1 MILNKHYCDYLVSG
15 FKLKS
20 TNNNSNLDWMI
31 HWSLTGH
38 HPRNTQIQ
46 LINRIDFAIN
56 EGYKNIILEA
66 GTGIGKSAIATTLA
80 NMYEDSY
87 ILTMTKQLQEQY
99 LDDFGDMLVE
109 IKGKG
114 NYQCN
119 YNGTCDF
126 CIKAEYNLAR
136 CSDCDYLIAFKKAK
150 KSKNVI
156 TNYDFLY
163 HVGVANQ
170 MLDPR
175 QLLILDE
182 AHNLERKMLLL
193 SSHALNR
200 EYISTKF
207 GIDIFED
214 LMKGEKSYSH
224 IKSNAQY
231 WTGICEKLMKV
242 CSEQIQKIEGTGKD
256 VQVTLDEFESNPSKY
271 SEVDYVEKQILESD
285 LKDFNSIRL
294 GLESGDLIIDVPE
307 LKSIKDNKMDI
318 DAEFKPYSVS
328 DATQNLLSFG
338 NTRIFLTGTLGGKE
352 KFCQWNNINPD
363 NTYYIYEKSP
373 FEVSKRPIYIDFV
386 GNMSGS
392 RRGVPNWKNKK
403 AISKIKELI
412 DCYPNQKGVI
422 HTSSNEQAFWIMD
435 HLDGYDLAFV
445 GGESRNQVLKEF
457 SESNNNSI
465 LIGASIKDGVDLK
478 GDLCR
483 FQIIFKVPYPQ
494 LNEQVKYRKSLDPS
508 WYYYQAVM
516 AIMQAYGRG
525 IRDKDDYCDM
535 YIIDSNFKNLFNYNK
550 SFFNEYFTEA
560 LNFPPLRRRGF
571 PN

>member
-1 MILNKHYCDYLVSG
+1 MK
-15 FKLKS
+15 
-20 TNNNSNLDWMI
+20 TENNNSNLDWMI

-38 HPRNTQIQ
+38 HPRNTQIK
-46 LINRIDFAIN
+46 LINKINLAIN

-80 NMYEDSY
+80 NMYDDSY

-99 LDDFGDMLVE
+99 LEDFGEMLVE

-114 NYQCN
+114 NYKCN
-119 YNGTCDF
+119 YKGNCDF
-126 CIKAEYNLAR
+126 CIRAEYNIAR
-136 CSDCDYLIAFKKAK
+136 CSDCNYLIAFRKAK

-156 TNYDFLY
+156 TNYDFMY
-163 HVGVANQ
+163 RVGVDNQ

-182 AHNLERKMLLL
+182 AHNLERKMLML
-193 SSHALNR
+193 SSHLLNR

-207 GIDIFED
+207 GIDIFEA
-214 LMKGEKSYSH
+214 LMKGEKSYNH
-224 IKSNAQY
+224 IKSESDY
-231 WTGICEKLMKV
+231 WIDVCKKLMKA
-242 CSEQIQKIEGTGKD
+242 CGENIEKISGTGKE

-271 SEVDYVEKQILESD
+271 SSIDYIEKQILESD
-285 LKDFNSIRL
+285 LKEFNSIKL
-294 GLESGDLIIDVPE
+294 GLESKDLIIDVPDF
-307 LKSIKDNKMDI
+307 KSIKENKMDI
-318 DAEFKPYSVS
+318 SAEFKPYSVS

-338 NTRIFLTGTLGGKE
+338 ETRIFLTGTLGDMK

-373 FEVSKRPIYIDFV
+373 FDVSNRPIYRHFV

-392 RRGVPNWKNKK
+392 RRNVPNWKNKR
-403 AISKIKELI
+403 AISKIKQLI
-412 DCYPNQKGVI
+412 GKYPNQKGVI

-435 HLDGYDLAFV
+435 NLKEYNLLFV
-445 GGESRNQVLKEF
+445 GGESRNEVLKEF
-457 SESNNNSI
+457 NESKDDAI

-483 FQIIFKVPYPQ
+483 FQIVFKVPYPQ

-535 YIIDSNFKNLFNYNK
+535 YIIDSNFKKLFDYNYN
-550 SFFNEYFTEA
+550 FFNEYFIEA
-560 LNFPPLRRRGF
+560 LKNK
-571 PN
+571 

>member
-1 MILNKHYCDYLVSG
+1 MLQICNCEYLVSRDCME
-15 FKLKS
+15 S
-20 TNNNSNLDWMI
+20 ENSNSNLDWMI
-31 HWSLTGH
+31 HWSLAGH
-38 HPRNTQIQ
+38 HPRNTQIK
-46 LINRIDFAIN
+46 LINKINFAIG

-114 NYQCN
+114 NYKCN
-119 YNGTCDF
+119 YKGTCDF
-126 CIKAEYNLAR
+126 CIKSEYNIAK
-136 CSDCDYLIAFKKAK
+136 CSDCDYLIAFRKAK

-156 TNYDFLY
+156 TNYDFMY
-163 HVGVANQ
+163 RVGVDNQ

-182 AHNLERKMLLL
+182 AHNLERKMLML
-193 SSHALNR
+193 SSHELNR

-207 GIDIFED
+207 GIDIFEE
-214 LMKGEKSYSH
+214 LMKGEKSYYH
-224 IKSNAQY
+224 IKNNSVY
-231 WTGICEKLMKV
+231 WIEVCKKLMKA
-242 CSEQIQKIEGTGKD
+242 CGENIEKIEGTGKD

-271 SEVDYVEKQILESD
+271 SNVDYVEKQILESD
-285 LKDFNSIRL
+285 LKEFNSIRL

-307 LKSIKDNKMDI
+307 LKLIKDNKMDI
-318 DAEFKPYSVS
+318 FAEFKPYSVS

-338 NTRIFLTGTLGGKE
+338 ETRIFLTGTLGDMK
-352 KFCQWNNINPD
+352 KFCKWNNINPD

-373 FEVSKRPIYIDFV
+373 FEVSNRPIYIDFV

-392 RRGVPNWKNKK
+392 RRNVPNWKNKR
-403 AISKIKELI
+403 AILKIKELI
-412 DCYPNQKGVI
+412 DRYPNQKGVI

-435 HLDGYDLAFV
+435 NLKEYKLLFV
-445 GGESRNQVLKEF
+445 GGESRNEVLKEF
-457 SESNNNSI
+457 NELNDGVI

-494 LNEQVKYRKSLDPS
+494 LNEQVKFRKSLDPS

-525 IRDKDDYCDM
+525 IRDKEDYCDM
-535 YIIDSNFKNLFNYNK
+535 YIIDSNFKRLFDFNYN
-550 SFFNEYFTEA
+550 FFNEYFIEA
-560 LNFPPLRRRGF
+560 LKK
-571 PN
+571 

>member
-1 MILNKHYCDYLVSG
+1 MSNREYLVSRDYM
-15 FKLKS
+15 K
-20 TNNNSNLDWMI
+20 TENNNSNLDWMI

-38 HPRNTQIQ
+38 HPRNTQIK
-46 LINRIDFAIN
+46 LINKINLAIN

-80 NMYEDSY
+80 NMYDDSY
-87 ILTMTKQLQEQY
+87 ILTMTKQLQKQY
-99 LDDFGDMLVE
+99 LDDFGEMLVE

-114 NYQCN
+114 NYKCN
-119 YNGTCDF
+119 YKGNCDF
-126 CIKAEYNLAR
+126 CIRAEYNIAR
-136 CSDCDYLIAFKKAK
+136 CSDCDYLIAFRKAK

-156 TNYDFLY
+156 TNYDFMY
-163 HVGVANQ
+163 RVGVDNQ

-182 AHNLERKMLLL
+182 AHNLERKMLML
-193 SSHALNR
+193 SSHLLNR

-207 GIDIFED
+207 GIDIFEA
-214 LMKGEKSYSH
+214 LMKGEKSYNH
-224 IKSNAQY
+224 IKSESDY
-231 WTGICEKLMKV
+231 WIDVCKKLMKA
-242 CSEQIQKIEGTGKD
+242 CGENIEKIGGKGKE

-271 SEVDYVEKQILESD
+271 SSIDYIEKQILESD
-285 LKDFNSIRL
+285 LKEFNSIRL
-294 GLESGDLIIDVPE
+294 GLESKDLIIDVPDF
-307 LKSIKDNKMDI
+307 KSIKKNKMDI
-318 DAEFKPYSVS
+318 SVEFKPYSVS

-338 NTRIFLTGTLGGKE
+338 ETRIFLTGTLGDMK

-373 FEVSKRPIYIDFV
+373 FDVSNRPIYRDFV

-392 RRGVPNWKNKK
+392 RRNVPNWKNKR
-403 AISKIKELI
+403 AISKIKQLI
-412 DCYPNQKGVI
+412 GKYPNQKGVI

-435 HLDGYDLAFV
+435 NLKEYNLLFV
-445 GGESRNQVLKEF
+445 GGESRNEVLKEF
-457 SESNNNSI
+457 NESKDDAI

-483 FQIIFKVPYPQ
+483 FQIVFKVPYPQ

-525 IRDKDDYCDM
+525 IRDKEDYCDM
-535 YIIDSNFKNLFNYNK
+535 YIIDSNFKKLFDYNYN
-550 SFFNEYFTEA
+550 FFNEYFTEA
-560 LNFPPLRRRGF
+560 LKNK
-571 PN
+571 

>member
-1 MILNKHYCDYLVSG
+1 MESENS
-15 FKLKS
+15 
-20 TNNNSNLDWMI
+20 NSNLDWMI
-31 HWSLTGH
+31 HWSLAGH
-38 HPRNTQIQ
+38 HPRNTQIK
-46 LINRIDFAIN
+46 LINKINFAIG

-114 NYQCN
+114 NYKCN
-119 YNGTCDF
+119 YKGTCDF
-126 CIKAEYNLAR
+126 CIKSEYNIAK
-136 CSDCDYLIAFKKAK
+136 CSDCDYLIAFRKAK

-156 TNYDFLY
+156 TNYDFMY
-163 HVGVANQ
+163 RVGVDNQ

-182 AHNLERKMLLL
+182 AHNLERKMLML
-193 SSHALNR
+193 SSHELNR

-207 GIDIFED
+207 GIDIFEE
-214 LMKGEKSYSH
+214 LMKGEKSYYH
-224 IKSNAQY
+224 IKNNSVY
-231 WTGICEKLMKV
+231 WIEVCKKLMKA
-242 CSEQIQKIEGTGKD
+242 CGENIEKIEGTGKD

-271 SEVDYVEKQILESD
+271 SNVDYVEKQILESD
-285 LKDFNSIRL
+285 LKEFNSIRL

-307 LKSIKDNKMDI
+307 LKLIKDNKMDI
-318 DAEFKPYSVS
+318 FAEFKPYSVS

-338 NTRIFLTGTLGGKE
+338 ETRIFLTGTLGDMK
-352 KFCQWNNINPD
+352 KFCKWNNINPD

-373 FEVSKRPIYIDFV
+373 FEVSNRPIYIDFV

-392 RRGVPNWKNKK
+392 RRNVPNWKNKR
-403 AISKIKELI
+403 AILKIKELI
-412 DCYPNQKGVI
+412 DRYPNQKGVI

-435 HLDGYDLAFV
+435 NLKEYKLLFV
-445 GGESRNQVLKEF
+445 GGESRNEVLKEF
-457 SESNNNSI
+457 NERNDGVI

-494 LNEQVKYRKSLDPS
+494 LNEQVKFRKSLDPS

-525 IRDKDDYCDM
+525 IRDKEDYCDM
-535 YIIDSNFKNLFNYNK
+535 YIIDSNFKRLFDFNYN
-550 SFFNEYFTEA
+550 FFNEYFIEA
-560 LNFPPLRRRGF
+560 LKK
-571 PN
+571 

>member
-1 MILNKHYCDYLVSG
+1 MSNREYLVSRDYM
-15 FKLKS
+15 K
-20 TNNNSNLDWMI
+20 TENNNSNLDWMI

-38 HPRNTQIQ
+38 HPRNTQIK
-46 LINRIDFAIN
+46 LINKINLAIN

-80 NMYEDSY
+80 NMYDDSY

-99 LDDFGDMLVE
+99 LDDFGEMLVE

-114 NYQCN
+114 NYKCN
-119 YNGTCDF
+119 YKGNCDF
-126 CIKAEYNLAR
+126 CIRAEYNIAR
-136 CSDCDYLIAFKKAK
+136 CSDCDYLIAFRKAK

-156 TNYDFLY
+156 TNYDFMY
-163 HVGVANQ
+163 RVGVDNQ

-182 AHNLERKMLLL
+182 AHNLERKMLML
-193 SSHALNR
+193 SSHLLNR

-207 GIDIFED
+207 GIDIFEA
-214 LMKGEKSYSH
+214 LMKGEKSYNH
-224 IKSNAQY
+224 IKSESDY
-231 WTGICEKLMKV
+231 WINVCKKLMKA
-242 CSEQIQKIEGTGKD
+242 CGENIEKIGGKGKE

-271 SEVDYVEKQILESD
+271 SSIDYIEKQILESD
-285 LKDFNSIRL
+285 LKEFNSIKL
-294 GLESGDLIIDVPE
+294 GLESKDLIIDVPDF
-307 LKSIKDNKMDI
+307 KSIKKNKMDI
-318 DAEFKPYSVS
+318 SAEFKPYSVS

-338 NTRIFLTGTLGGKE
+338 ETRIFLTGTLGDLK
-352 KFCQWNNINPD
+352 KFCQWTNINPD

-373 FEVSKRPIYIDFV
+373 FDVSNRPIYRDFV

-392 RRGVPNWKNKK
+392 RRNVPNWKNKR
-403 AISKIKELI
+403 AISKIKQLI
-412 DCYPNQKGVI
+412 GKYPNQKGVI

-435 HLDGYDLAFV
+435 NLKEYNLLFV
-445 GGESRNQVLKEF
+445 GGESRNEVLKEF
-457 SESNNNSI
+457 NESKDDAI

-483 FQIIFKVPYPQ
+483 FQIVFKVPYPQ

-535 YIIDSNFKNLFNYNK
+535 YIIDSNFKKLFDYNYN
-550 SFFNEYFTEA
+550 FFNEYFTEA
-560 LNFPPLRRRGF
+560 LKNK
-571 PN
+571 

>member
-1 MILNKHYCDYLVSG
+1 MLQICNCEYLVSRDCME
-15 FKLKS
+15 S
-20 TNNNSNLDWMI
+20 ENSNSNLDWMI
-31 HWSLTGH
+31 HWSLAGH
-38 HPRNTQIQ
+38 HPRNTQIK
-46 LINRIDFAIN
+46 LINKINFAIG

-114 NYQCN
+114 NYKCN
-119 YNGTCDF
+119 YKGTCDF
-126 CIKAEYNLAR
+126 CIKSEYNIAK
-136 CSDCDYLIAFKKAK
+136 CSDCDYLIAFRKAK

-156 TNYDFLY
+156 TNYDFMY
-163 HVGVANQ
+163 RVGVDNQ

-182 AHNLERKMLLL
+182 AHNLERKMLML
-193 SSHALNR
+193 SSHELNR

-207 GIDIFED
+207 GIDIFEE
-214 LMKGEKSYSH
+214 LMKGEKSYYH
-224 IKSNAQY
+224 IKNNSVY
-231 WTGICEKLMKV
+231 WIEVCKKLMKA
-242 CSEQIQKIEGTGKD
+242 CGENIEKIEGTGKD

-271 SEVDYVEKQILESD
+271 SNVDYVEKQILESD
-285 LKDFNSIRL
+285 LKEFNSIRL

-307 LKSIKDNKMDI
+307 LNLIKDNKMDI
-318 DAEFKPYSVS
+318 FAEFKPYSVS

-338 NTRIFLTGTLGGKE
+338 ETRIFLTGTLGDMK
-352 KFCQWNNINPD
+352 KFCKWNNINPD

-373 FEVSKRPIYIDFV
+373 FEVSNRPIYIDFV

-392 RRGVPNWKNKK
+392 RRNVPNWKNKR
-403 AISKIKELI
+403 AILKIKELI
-412 DCYPNQKGVI
+412 DRYPNQKGVI

-435 HLDGYDLAFV
+435 NLKEYKLLFV
-445 GGESRNQVLKEF
+445 GGESRNEVLKEF
-457 SESNNNSI
+457 NERNDGVI

-494 LNEQVKYRKSLDPS
+494 LNEQVKFRKSLDPS

-525 IRDKDDYCDM
+525 IRDKEDYCDM
-535 YIIDSNFKNLFNYNK
+535 YIIDSNFKRLFDFNYN
-550 SFFNEYFTEA
+550 FFNEYFIEA
-560 LNFPPLRRRGF
+560 LKK
-571 PN
+571 

>member
-1 MILNKHYCDYLVSG
+1 MK
-15 FKLKS
+15 
-20 TNNNSNLDWMI
+20 TENNNSNLDWMI

-38 HPRNTQIQ
+38 HPRNTQIK
-46 LINRIDFAIN
+46 LINKINLAIN

-80 NMYEDSY
+80 NMYDDSY
-87 ILTMTKQLQEQY
+87 ILTMTKQLQKQY
-99 LDDFGDMLVE
+99 LDDFGEMLVE

-114 NYQCN
+114 NYKCN
-119 YNGTCDF
+119 YKGNCDF
-126 CIKAEYNLAR
+126 CIRAEYNIAR
-136 CSDCDYLIAFKKAK
+136 CSDCDYLIAFRKAK

-156 TNYDFLY
+156 TNYDFMY
-163 HVGVANQ
+163 RVGVDNQ

-182 AHNLERKMLLL
+182 AHNLERKMLML
-193 SSHALNR
+193 SSHLLNR

-207 GIDIFED
+207 GIDIFEA
-214 LMKGEKSYSH
+214 LMKGEKSYNH
-224 IKSNAQY
+224 IKSESDY
-231 WTGICEKLMKV
+231 WIDVCKKLMKA
-242 CSEQIQKIEGTGKD
+242 CGENIEKIGGKGKE
-256 VQVTLDEFESNPSKY
+256 VQVTLDEFENNPSKY
-271 SEVDYVEKQILESD
+271 SSIDYIEKHILESD
-285 LKDFNSIRL
+285 LKEFNSIRL
-294 GLESGDLIIDVPE
+294 GLESKDLIIDVPDF
-307 LKSIKDNKMDI
+307 KSIKKNKMDI
-318 DAEFKPYSVS
+318 SAEFKPYSVS

-338 NTRIFLTGTLGGKE
+338 ETRIFLTGTLGDMK

-373 FEVSKRPIYIDFV
+373 FDVSNRPIYRDFV

-392 RRGVPNWKNKK
+392 RRNVPNWKNKR
-403 AISKIKELI
+403 AISKIKQLI
-412 DCYPNQKGVI
+412 GKYPNQKGVI

-435 HLDGYDLAFV
+435 NLKEYNLLFV
-445 GGESRNQVLKEF
+445 GGESRNEVLKEF
-457 SESNNNSI
+457 NESKDDAI

-483 FQIIFKVPYPQ
+483 FQIVFKVPYPQ

-535 YIIDSNFKNLFNYNK
+535 YIIDSNFKKLFDYNYN
-550 SFFNEYFTEA
+550 FFNEYFTEA
-560 LNFPPLRRRGF
+560 LKNK
-571 PN
+571 

>member
-1 MILNKHYCDYLVSG
+1 MKNDSE
-15 FKLKS
+15 
-20 TNNNSNLDWMI
+20 NNNSNLDWMI
-31 HWSLTGH
+31 HWSLTEH
-38 HPRNTQIQ
+38 TPRNTQIQ
-46 LINRIDFAIN
+46 LINKINFAIG

-66 GTGIGKSAIATTLA
+66 GTGTGKSAIATTLA

-99 LDDFGDMLVE
+99 LDDFEDILVE

-114 NYQCN
+114 NYKCN
-119 YNGTCDF
+119 YNGNCDF
-126 CIKAEYNLAR
+126 CIKSEYNLAK
-136 CSDCDYLIAFKKAK
+136 CKDCDYQIAFRKAK
-150 KSKNVI
+150 KSKNII

-193 SSHALNR
+193 SSHNLER

-207 GIDIFED
+207 GIDIFEE
-214 LMKGEKSYSH
+214 LMNKEKSYSY
-224 IKSNAQY
+224 IKSKPEY
-231 WTGICEKLMKV
+231 WIGVCENLMKK
-242 CSEQIQKIEGTGKD
+242 CSEQIKKFDKKD
-256 VQVTLDEFESNPSKY
+256 VQVTLDEFENDPDKY
-271 SEVDYVEKQILESD
+271 SSNDFMEKQILESD
-285 LKDFNSIRL
+285 LKSFNHIKL
-294 GLESGDLIIDVPE
+294 GLESGELIIDVPE
-307 LKSIKDNKMDI
+307 YKLIKENKMNI
-318 DAEFKPYSVS
+318 AAEFKPYSVS

-338 NTRIFLTGTLGGKE
+338 NIRIFLTGTLGGKE

-373 FEVSKRPIYIDFV
+373 FEVSRRPIYIDFV

-403 AISKIKELI
+403 AITKIKELI

-422 HTSSNEQAFWIMD
+422 HTSSNEQAFWVMD
-435 HLDGYDLAFV
+435 HLKQYNLLFV

-457 SESNNNSI
+457 SESKKNAI

-483 FQIIFKVPYPQ
+483 YQIIFKVPYPQ

-525 IRDKDDYCDM
+525 IRDEDDYCDM
-535 YIIDSNFKNLFNYNK
+535 YIIDSNFKKLFDYNRK
-550 SFFNEYFTEA
+550 FFNEYFTEA
-560 LNFPPLRRRGF
+560 MKK
-571 PN
+571 

>member
-1 MILNKHYCDYLVSG
+1 MK
-15 FKLKS
+15 
-20 TNNNSNLDWMI
+20 TENNNSNLDWMI

-38 HPRNTQIQ
+38 HPRNTQIK
-46 LINRIDFAIN
+46 LINKINLAIN

-80 NMYEDSY
+80 NMYDDSY
-87 ILTMTKQLQEQY
+87 ILTMTKQLQKQY
-99 LDDFGDMLVE
+99 LDDFGEMLVE

-114 NYQCN
+114 NYKCN
-119 YNGTCDF
+119 YKGNCDF
-126 CIKAEYNLAR
+126 CIRAEYNIAR
-136 CSDCDYLIAFKKAK
+136 CSDCDYLIAFRKAK

-156 TNYDFLY
+156 TNYDFMY
-163 HVGVANQ
+163 RVGVDNQ

-182 AHNLERKMLLL
+182 AHNLERKMLML
-193 SSHALNR
+193 SSHLLNR

-207 GIDIFED
+207 GIDIFEA
-214 LMKGEKSYSH
+214 LMKGEKSYNH
-224 IKSNAQY
+224 IKSESDY
-231 WTGICEKLMKV
+231 WIDVCKKLMKA
-242 CSEQIQKIEGTGKD
+242 CGENIEKIGGKGKE

-271 SEVDYVEKQILESD
+271 SSIDYIEKQILESD
-285 LKDFNSIRL
+285 LKEFNSIRL
-294 GLESGDLIIDVPE
+294 GLESKDLIIDVPDF
-307 LKSIKDNKMDI
+307 KSIKKNKMDI
-318 DAEFKPYSVS
+318 SAEFKPYSVS

-338 NTRIFLTGTLGGKE
+338 ETRIFLTGTLGDMK

-373 FEVSKRPIYIDFV
+373 FDVSNRPIYRDFV

-392 RRGVPNWKNKK
+392 RRNVPNWKNKR
-403 AISKIKELI
+403 AISKIKQLI
-412 DCYPNQKGVI
+412 GKYPNQKGVI

-435 HLDGYDLAFV
+435 NLKEYNLLFV
-445 GGESRNQVLKEF
+445 GGKSRNEVLKEF
-457 SESNNNSI
+457 NESKDDAI

-483 FQIIFKVPYPQ
+483 FQIVFKVPYPQ

-535 YIIDSNFKNLFNYNK
+535 YIIDSNFKKLFDYNYN
-550 SFFNEYFTEA
+550 FFNEYFTEA
-560 LNFPPLRRRGF
+560 LKNK
-571 PN
+571 

>member
-1 MILNKHYCDYLVSG
+1 MESENS
-15 FKLKS
+15 
-20 TNNNSNLDWMI
+20 NSNLDWMI
-31 HWSLTGH
+31 HWSLAGH
-38 HPRNTQIQ
+38 HPRNTQIK
-46 LINRIDFAIN
+46 LINKINFAIG

-114 NYQCN
+114 NYKCN
-119 YNGTCDF
+119 YKGTCDF
-126 CIKAEYNLAR
+126 CIKSEYNIAK
-136 CSDCDYLIAFKKAK
+136 CSDCDYLIAFRKAK

-156 TNYDFLY
+156 TNYDFMY
-163 HVGVANQ
+163 RVGVDNQ

-182 AHNLERKMLLL
+182 AHNLERKMLML
-193 SSHALNR
+193 SSHELNR

-207 GIDIFED
+207 GIDIFEE
-214 LMKGEKSYSH
+214 LMKGEKSYYH
-224 IKSNAQY
+224 IKNNSVY
-231 WTGICEKLMKV
+231 WIEVCKKLMKA
-242 CSEQIQKIEGTGKD
+242 CGENIEKIEGTGKD

-271 SEVDYVEKQILESD
+271 SNVDYVEKQILESD
-285 LKDFNSIRL
+285 LKEFNSIRL

-307 LKSIKDNKMDI
+307 LKLIKDNKMDI
-318 DAEFKPYSVS
+318 FAEFKPYSVS

-338 NTRIFLTGTLGGKE
+338 ETRIFLTGTLGDMK
-352 KFCQWNNINPD
+352 KFCKWNNINPD

-373 FEVSKRPIYIDFV
+373 FEVSNRPIYIDFV
-386 GNMSGS
+386 GNMGGS
-392 RRGVPNWKNKK
+392 RRNVPNWKNKR
-403 AISKIKELI
+403 AILKIKELI
-412 DCYPNQKGVI
+412 DRYPNQKGVI

-435 HLDGYDLAFV
+435 NLKEYKLLFV
-445 GGESRNQVLKEF
+445 GGESRNEVLKEF
-457 SESNNNSI
+457 NERNDGVI

-494 LNEQVKYRKSLDPS
+494 LNEQVKFRKSLDPS

-525 IRDKDDYCDM
+525 IRDKEDYCDM
-535 YIIDSNFKNLFNYNK
+535 YIIDSNFKRLFDFNYN
-550 SFFNEYFTEA
+550 FFNEYFIEA
-560 LNFPPLRRRGF
+560 LKK
-571 PN
+571 

>member
-1 MILNKHYCDYLVSG
+1 MSNREYLVSRDYM
-15 FKLKS
+15 K
-20 TNNNSNLDWMI
+20 TENNNSNLDWMI

-38 HPRNTQIQ
+38 HPRNTQIK
-46 LINRIDFAIN
+46 LINKINLAIN

-80 NMYEDSY
+80 NMYDDSY
-87 ILTMTKQLQEQY
+87 ILTMTKQLQKQY
-99 LDDFGDMLVE
+99 LDDFGEMLVE

-114 NYQCN
+114 NYKCN
-119 YNGTCDF
+119 YKGNCDF
-126 CIKAEYNLAR
+126 CIRAEYNIAR
-136 CSDCDYLIAFKKAK
+136 CSDCDYLIAFRKAK

-156 TNYDFLY
+156 TNYDFMY
-163 HVGVANQ
+163 RVGVDNQ

-182 AHNLERKMLLL
+182 AHNLERKMLML
-193 SSHALNR
+193 SSHLLNR

-207 GIDIFED
+207 GIDIFEA
-214 LMKGEKSYSH
+214 LMKGEKSYNH
-224 IKSNAQY
+224 IKSESDY
-231 WTGICEKLMKV
+231 WIDVCKKLMKA
-242 CSEQIQKIEGTGKD
+242 CGENIEKIGGKGKE

-271 SEVDYVEKQILESD
+271 SSIDYIEKQILESD
-285 LKDFNSIRL
+285 LKEFNSIKL
-294 GLESGDLIIDVPE
+294 GLESKDLIIDVPDF
-307 LKSIKDNKMDI
+307 KSIKKNKMDI
-318 DAEFKPYSVS
+318 SAEFKPYSVS

-338 NTRIFLTGTLGGKE
+338 ETRIFLTGTLGDMK

-363 NTYYIYEKSP
+363 TTYYIYEKSP
-373 FEVSKRPIYIDFV
+373 FDVSNRPIYRDFV

-392 RRGVPNWKNKK
+392 RRNVPNWKNKR
-403 AISKIKELI
+403 AISKIKQLI
-412 DCYPNQKGVI
+412 GKYPNQKGVI

-435 HLDGYDLAFV
+435 NLKEYNLLFV
-445 GGESRNQVLKEF
+445 GGESRNEVLKEF
-457 SESNNNSI
+457 NESKDDAI

-483 FQIIFKVPYPQ
+483 FQIVFKVPYPQ

-535 YIIDSNFKNLFNYNK
+535 YIIDSNFKKLFDYNYN
-550 SFFNEYFTEA
+550 FFNEYFTEA
-560 LNFPPLRRRGF
+560 LKNK
-571 PN
+571 

>member
-1 MILNKHYCDYLVSG
+1 MK
-15 FKLKS
+15 
-20 TNNNSNLDWMI
+20 TENNNSNLDWMI

-38 HPRNTQIQ
+38 HPRNTQIK
-46 LINRIDFAIN
+46 LINKINLAIN

-80 NMYEDSY
+80 NMYDDSY

-99 LDDFGDMLVE
+99 LDDFGEMLVE

-114 NYQCN
+114 NYKCN
-119 YNGTCDF
+119 YKGNCDF
-126 CIKAEYNLAR
+126 CIRAEYNIAR
-136 CSDCDYLIAFKKAK
+136 CGDCDYLIAFRKAK

-156 TNYDFLY
+156 TNYDFMY
-163 HVGVANQ
+163 RVGVDNQ

-182 AHNLERKMLLL
+182 AHNLERKMLML
-193 SSHALNR
+193 SSHLLNR

-207 GIDIFED
+207 GIDIFEA
-214 LMKGEKSYSH
+214 LMKGEKSYNH
-224 IKSNAQY
+224 IKSESDY
-231 WTGICEKLMKV
+231 WIDVCKKLMKA
-242 CSEQIQKIEGTGKD
+242 CGENIEKIGGKGKE

-271 SEVDYVEKQILESD
+271 SSIDYIEKQILESD
-285 LKDFNSIRL
+285 LKEFNSIRL
-294 GLESGDLIIDVPE
+294 GLESKDLIIDVPDF
-307 LKSIKDNKMDI
+307 KSIKKNKMDI
-318 DAEFKPYSVS
+318 SAEFKPYSVS

-338 NTRIFLTGTLGGKE
+338 ETRIFLTGTLGDMK

-373 FEVSKRPIYIDFV
+373 FDVSNRPIYRDFV

-392 RRGVPNWKNKK
+392 RRNVPNWKNKR
-403 AISKIKELI
+403 AISKIKQLI
-412 DCYPNQKGVI
+412 GKYPNQKGVI

-435 HLDGYDLAFV
+435 NLKEYNLLFV
-445 GGESRNQVLKEF
+445 GGESRNEVLKEF
-457 SESNNNSI
+457 NESKDDAI

-483 FQIIFKVPYPQ
+483 FQIVFKVPYPQ

-535 YIIDSNFKNLFNYNK
+535 YIIDSNFKKLFDYNYN
-550 SFFNEYFTEA
+550 FFNEYFTEA
-560 LNFPPLRRRGF
+560 LKNK
-571 PN
+571 